1 MVPITKQDV
10 QTIVEQ
16 SRTRILERVA
26 MRQDILN
33 LQETIKSLLTMA
45 GQNQQLL
52 RQAEFQRG
60 QMLRR
65 VSNLESRITAL
76 EQELKPLRSTMTKV
90 VERQTQPQM
99 VVFGSEAKPKRTL
112 LQQQYLYQPE

>member
-26 MRQDILN
+26 LRQDILN
-33 LQETIKSLLTMA
+33 LQETMKSLLTTA

-52 RQAEFQRG
+52 RQAEFQRT
-60 QMLRR
+60 QLVRK

-90 VERQTQPQM
+90 VEKQVQPQM
-99 VVFGSEAKPKRTL
+99 VVFGSDTKPKRTL